1 MGPVLISNISFCC
14 LSSKQIC
21 ESIKIRK
28 PPCHTTHLPADSLF
42 TSIQEIWWA
51 VTLKL
56 WRGYSV
62 EGLEQQFE
70 KNQKTKNGLP
80 FWSPRGTVVVELP
93 KMRQS
98 LRDSEENKVCQLFI
112 WKGQWNRRNQGGIWG
127 FKLVV
132 GWMKSNM
139 MLKCLSCLVYG
150 YSLNLVFLIS

>member
-51 VTLKL
+51 VTLKV
-56 WRGYSV
+56 WRGYSA

-98 LRDSEENKVCQLFI
+98 LRDSEEKQSLPI
-112 WKGQWNRRNQGGIWG
+112 IYMEGT
-127 FKLVV
+127 
-132 GWMKSNM
+132 MKSE
-139 MLKCLSCLVYG
+139 KPG
-150 YSLNLVFLIS
+150 RNLRF